1 MKRHL
6 PVLAATA
13 TLLACSAV
21 AADKNSLPPGSD
33 TAAMAAGRTGDMS
46 ARRLDRPDAP
56 VKATDLIGLKLENR
70 EEQKVGSV
78 TDLAL
83 DLQSGQVVQVL
94 VSTGGFLSLG
104 QRTVAL
110 PPSLFR
116 HDAPGKPLRVNL
128 TADRLRAAPSFE
140 MARWTDY
147 YQSDAVAASNR
158 DYADE
163 STFAVGTTAY
173 QAAALLGRSDGARS
187 GGMGFVQKATK
198 LMGLPVKN
206 LADEK
211 IGDIENLIIDLPAG
225 RIVAVIVSSGG
236 FLGLGDTLSAV
247 PPAALRFNDAHDL
260 VRLDTTRE
268 TLGSAPRFKSGEWPD
283 FSQRAYTEGVYDA
296 YRLTPYYSRDENT
309 AAPAPDNAARNV
321 RDRDNRTLTAG
332 DQSHAAGDVKLTQQI
347 RRDVTAA
354 DGFSVN
360 AQNVKIITLDGHV
373 TLRGPVRS
381 ADEKR
386 RIGEFATRAAGAGH
400 VDNQL
405 EVLAP

>member
-1 MKRHL
+1 
-6 PVLAATA
+6 
-13 TLLACSAV
+13 
-21 AADKNSLPPGSD
+21 
-33 TAAMAAGRTGDMS
+33 MAAGRTGETS
-46 ARRLDRPDAP
+46 ARRLDRPDGP

-78 TDLAL
+78 ADLAL

-116 HDAPGKPLRVNL
+116 YDAPGKPLRLNL

-140 MARWTDY
+140 MSRWADY

-163 STFAVGTTAY
+163 STFAVGTPAY
-173 QAAALLGRSDGARS
+173 RASALLARSDGARS
-187 GGMGFVQKATK
+187 GGMGFVQKASK

-211 IGDIENLIIDLPAG
+211 IGGIENLIVDLPAG

-236 FLGLGDTLSAV
+236 FLGLGDTLSVV
-247 PPAALRFNDAHDL
+247 PPGALRFNDAHDL
-260 VRLDTTRE
+260 VRLDTTKE

-283 FSQRAYTEGVYDA
+283 FSERTYTAGVYDA
-296 YRLTPYYSRDENT
+296 YRLPPYFSDGEN
-309 AAPAPDNAARNV
+309 AAAAPDNAALNV
-321 RDRDNRTLTAG
+321 RDRDSRTLTAG
-332 DQSHAAGDVKLTQQI
+332 DQSEAAGDVKITQQI

-354 DGFSVN
+354 DGLSVN
-360 AQNVKIITLDGHV
+360 AQNVKIITIGGHV
-373 TLRGPVRS
+373 TLRGPVRN

-386 RIGEFATRAAGAGH
+386 RIGEIAARAAGAGH

-405 EVLAP
+405 EVLAL

>member
-1 MKRHL
+1 
-6 PVLAATA
+6 
-13 TLLACSAV
+13 
-21 AADKNSLPPGSD
+21 
-33 TAAMAAGRTGDMS
+33 MAAGRMDETS
-46 ARRLDRPDAP
+46 ARRLDRPDGP

-78 TDLAL
+78 ADLAL

-116 HDAPGKPLRVNL
+116 YDAPGKPLRLNL

-140 MARWTDY
+140 MSRWADY

-163 STFAVGTTAY
+163 STFAVGTPAY
-173 QAAALLGRSDGARS
+173 RASALLARSDGARS
-187 GGMGFVQKATK
+187 GGMGFVQKASK

-211 IGDIENLIIDLPAG
+211 IGGIENLIVDLPAG

-236 FLGLGDTLSAV
+236 FLGLGDTLSVV
-247 PPAALRFNDAHDL
+247 PPGALRFNDAHDV
-260 VRLDTTRE
+260 VRLDTTKE
-268 TLGSAPRFKSGEWPD
+268 TLASAPRFKSGEWPD
-283 FSQRAYTEGVYDA
+283 FSERTYTAGVYDA
-296 YRLTPYYSRDENT
+296 YRLPPYFSDGET
-309 AAPAPDNAARNV
+309 AAAAAPDNAARNV
-321 RDRDNRTLTAG
+321 RDRDSRTLTAG
-332 DQSHAAGDVKLTQQI
+332 DQSEAAGDVKITQQI

-354 DGFSVN
+354 DGLSVN
-360 AQNVKIITLDGHV
+360 AQNVKIITIGGHV
-373 TLRGPVRS
+373 TLRGPVRN

-386 RIGEFATRAAGAGH
+386 RIGEIAARAAGAGH

-405 EVLAP
+405 EVLAL